1 MRILINAL
9 SGIGDAIM
17 FSPALAL
24 LKKHLPDAEIDMLV
38 MFKQVEEIYK
48 TNPNV
53 KDIYYFDLMN
63 QPKMKSL
70 KEVLSLRKNKY
81 DASINVYPSNRRE
94 YNGLQ
99 FLIGAKKKIAHRYN
113 HYSRSNFD
121 FLNSLLADEIKDRHN
136 VLQNYDLIRF
146 LAPKAKEEELG
157 AFDLKITMDD
167 EVFAPK
173 SFIDNALNDR
183 FVVGFHAGSAT
194 LKGHIN
200 KRWSADKYIE
210 LAKEL
215 YNKYRLQVMLFGTE
229 KDVNEKIYNEIKSF
243 GHLPKTKNIM
253 QSLAL
258 MGKCRLMVTNDTA
271 LMHLS
276 AALKVPTAAIFAY
289 TNYKELYPWKNKHI
303 IIRKELECSP
313 CFFNSPKPVKCIYTG
328 EEEFKC
334 IKTISVEEVM
344 AACEKLINESA
355 ADKKQWVKQV

>member
-17 FSPALAL
+17 FSPSLAL
-24 LKKHLPDAEIDMLV
+24 LKKHIPHSQIDMLV

-48 TNPNV
+48 TNPAVNN
-53 KDIYYFDLMN
+53 IYYFDLMN
-63 QPKMKSL
+63 QPKLKSL
-70 KEVLSLRKNKY
+70 KDVLSLRKNKY

-94 YNGLQ
+94 YNGIQ

-121 FLNSLLADEIKDRHN
+121 FLNNLLAQEVKDRHN
-136 VLQNYDLIRF
+136 ALQNYDLIKF
-146 LAPKAKEEELG
+146 LTPDAKEEDLG
-157 AFDLKITMDD
+157 GYDIKIPMDD
-167 EVFAPK
+167 EVFAQK
-173 SFIDNALNDR
+173 YFINNAMNDI
-183 FVVGFHAGSAT
+183 FVIGFHAGSAT

-200 KRWSADKYIE
+200 KRWSAENYIE
-210 LAKEL
+210 LAKHL
-215 YNKYRLQVMLFGTE
+215 YKKYRAQVMLFGTE

-243 GHLPKTKNIM
+243 GHLPKTTSMM

-276 AALKVPTAAIFAY
+276 AGLKIPTAAIFAY

-303 IIRKELECSP
+303 IIRKELPCSP
-313 CFFNSPKPVKCIYTG
+313 CFFNSPKPVNCIYSG

-344 AACEKLINESA
+344 AACEKMIDESV
-355 ADKKQWVKQV
+355 ADKKAKG